1 MKKIK
6 WSRILFIVITL
17 LCLGVIYNFITSFYG
32 DPILEK
38 IATHKIK
45 AYVEETY
52 PNMDLEVS
60 KANYNFKFK
69 EYNSQVQ
76 SNTSQDTHFIV
87 TRTGGSISDSY
98 ESDVVNRYRTFERI
112 QQEFSKS
119 VEGIIE
125 EEFPYETS
133 ILFADLGK
141 AEIGISSLTLDMP
154 LDIHNPPLPAAL
166 TIYILS
172 KEISDEYLRD
182 RLLELN
188 SIMIQKQIPI
198 DIYTVVIE
206 EPLPE
211 GEKSDPEGQSIH
223 LIDFPAEK
231 IMSENLIETMKEHQ
245 KAWEEEENH
254 KK

>member
-1 MKKIK
+1 M
-6 WSRILFIVITL
+6 
-17 LCLGVIYNFITSFYG
+17 GVIYNFVTSFYG

-38 IATHKIK
+38 IATHKIQ
-45 AYVEETY
+45 AYVKETY

-69 EYNSQVQ
+69 EYNSHVQ
-76 SNTSQDTHFIV
+76 SNTSQDTRFTV
-87 TRTGGSISDSY
+87 TWTGERIDDSY
-98 ESDVVNRYRTFERI
+98 ESDVVNRYRTFARL

-154 LDIHNPPLPAAL
+154 MDIHNPPLPATL

-172 KEISDEYLRD
+172 NEISYEYLSD
-182 RLLELN
+182 RLLELYD
-188 SIMIQKQIPI
+188 IMIQNQIPI
-198 DIYTVVIE
+198 DIYSVVIE

-211 GEKSDPEGQSIH
+211 GEKSAPGGQSIH
-223 LIDFPAEK
+223 LLDFPADK

-245 KAWEEEENH
+245 KAWDEQENH

>member
-1 MKKIK
+1 
-6 WSRILFIVITL
+6 
-17 LCLGVIYNFITSFYG
+17 LGVIYNFITSFYG

-38 IATHKIK
+38 IATHKIN
-45 AYVEETY
+45 AYVEATY

-60 KANYNFKFK
+60 KASYNFKFK

-76 SNTSQDTHFIV
+76 SNTSQDTHFTV
-87 TRTGGSISDSY
+87 TSAGGRISDTY
-98 ESDVVNRYRTFERI
+98 ESDVVNRYRTFDRL

-119 VEGIIE
+119 VESIIE

-141 AEIGISSLTLDMP
+141 AEIGISSLTLDMQ
-154 LDIHNPPLPAAL
+154 LDMHNPPLPAAL
-166 TIYILS
+166 TVYILS
-172 KEISDEYLRD
+172 KEISEEYLRD

-188 SIMIQKQIPI
+188 SIMIQNQIPI
-198 DIYTVVIE
+198 NIYTVVIE

-211 GEKSDPEGQSIH
+211 GEKSAPGGQSIH

-245 KAWEEEENH
+245 KAWDENH
-254 KK
+254 EK